1 MPIGLVYERAN
12 KDAYDLIKAAQAALP
27 ASELAGEITTEIFPT
42 ILKKVGDT
50 FMRNDVTDRNYSKF
64 KLPLTEFGA
73 ITEYISS
80 SMVRADDPTPIA
92 TGTVVDDM
100 VINNPKLF
108 GRYIDQ
114 LVRANYPLT
123 VNGDRWLDAMDNGR
137 VDQMASYIAVAMQ
150 SLYDGIAHD
159 HDSFIP
165 ALLGSMY
172 TQAPESSIRRIP
184 TFNGTNVEDY
194 AKSIF
199 GTLNKA
205 IRDMTQWRRPD
216 FNMVG
221 ADMSDSKSDLVL
233 VSFDSPA
240 SDQWNQ
246 TLLDIITSQLNIG
259 AMARAT
265 ALGSSLGVEVYE
277 MPTPGIIESS
287 VSRAYGIPAF
297 PGMQTADTLSGV
309 LTPPH
314 PNVKFALIG
323 RGALNVGLK
332 RLQQD
337 TGRSI
342 RGHFDQT
349 WVQPTLQLAY
359 GTGQAIFFIDGD
371 DPDTG
376 ARVATTTTTAKTSK

>member
-12 KDAYDLIKAAQAALP
+12 KEAYDLIRAAQAALP
-27 ASELAGEITTEIFPT
+27 ASELASEITTDIFPS

-50 FMRNDVTDRNYSKF
+50 ITRSDKVDRNYAKF
-64 KLPLTEFGA
+64 KLPLTEYGA
-73 ITEYISS
+73 ITEYLSS
-80 SMVRADDPTPIA
+80 SMIRADDPTPIV
-92 TGTVVDDM
+92 TGTVVEDM
-100 VINNPKLF
+100 VINNPKIY
-108 GRYIDQ
+108 GRYVDQ

-123 VNGDRWLDAMDNGR
+123 INGDRWLDAIDKG
-137 VDQMASYIAVAMQ
+137 DATGMASMIAIAMQ
-150 SLYDGIAHD
+150 SLYDGVSHD

-165 ALLGSMY
+165 ALMGSLY
-172 TQAPESSIRRIP
+172 EQAPAASIKRIP
-184 TFNGTNVEDY
+184 AYTGTGVEEY
-194 AKSIF
+194 AKTIF
-199 GTLNKA
+199 ATLNTA
-205 IRDMTQWRRPD
+205 IRNLTQWRRPD

-233 VSFDSPA
+233 ISFDNPVWEDGDSSA
-240 SDQWNQ
+240 
-246 TLLDIITSQLNIG
+246 LDIITSQLNIG

-277 MPTPGIIESS
+277 MPSPGIIESS
-287 VSRAYGIPAF
+287 VARAYNIPAF
-297 PGMQTADTLSGV
+297 PGMQTANTLNGT
-309 LTPPH
+309 LTVPH

-349 WVQPTLQLAY
+349 WVQPTLELAF

-371 DPDTG
+371 DPETP
-376 ARVATTTTTAKTSK
+376 